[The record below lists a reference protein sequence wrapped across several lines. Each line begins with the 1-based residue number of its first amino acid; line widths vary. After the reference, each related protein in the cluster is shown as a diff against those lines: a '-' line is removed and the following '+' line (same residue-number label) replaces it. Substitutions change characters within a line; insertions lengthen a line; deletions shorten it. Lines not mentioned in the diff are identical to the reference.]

1 MDVVFS
7 SDEDEEV
14 LPQSKR
20 TMIGVNGH
28 SMDLEDMVDGRPHS
42 KHQLQRIISI
52 EEDHLPQLLQQGYQ
66 AQLREWSEDE
76 ELEEGMDLQMS
87 NIYPTTST
95 PTSVSPPPGVA
106 PTPTSPRGQ
115 PVGKETV
122 QSVRKRLDLVWTSD
136 IRWGFKLSTLFKIKV
151 LYWHRWGTFN
161 IHGTFPLRKRFFIVE

>member
-20 TMIGVNGH
+20 KNVISVNGH
-28 SMDLEDMVDGRPHS
+28 SMDLEDVVDCRPPS
-42 KHQLQRIISI
+42 EHQLQKIISI

-66 AQLREWSEDE
+66 AHLRDWSEDN
-76 ELEEGMDLQMS
+76 ELEEGMDLWMS
-87 NIYPTTST
+87 NIYPTSST

-106 PTPTSPRGQ
+106 PTPNSPRGQ

-122 QSVRKRLDLVWTSD
+122 QSVRKQLDLV
-136 IRWGFKLSTLFKIKV
+136 
-151 LYWHRWGTFN
+151 
-161 IHGTFPLRKRFFIVE
+161 

>member
-1 MDVVFS
+1 
-7 SDEDEEV
+7 DEDEEV

-20 TMIGVNGH
+20 KNAIGVNGH
-28 SMDLEDMVDGRPHS
+28 CVDLGDTVDGQPPS

-95 PTSVSPPPGVA
+95 PTSVSPSPGVGVA

-122 QSVRKRLDLVWTSD
+122 QS
-136 IRWGFKLSTLFKIKV
+136 
-151 LYWHRWGTFN
+151 
-161 IHGTFPLRKRFFIVE
+161 